1 MDTVNHLFC
10 VIVMCLIR
18 VEKCSKSRSFIY
30 LVKFILKFVL
40 LLRKKT
46 FYKVFFF
53 STNHHIQG
61 SFPKQYVLDS
71 AILPLATHLYA

>member
-1 MDTVNHLFC
+1 MDTKNHLFC

-30 LVKFILKFVL
+30 LVKFILKFVFL
-40 LLRKKT
+40 LQKKI
-46 FYKVFFF
+46 FYKDFC

-61 SFPKQYVLDS
+61 SFPNLYVLDG
-71 AILPLATHLYA
+71 AILPIATHIHA